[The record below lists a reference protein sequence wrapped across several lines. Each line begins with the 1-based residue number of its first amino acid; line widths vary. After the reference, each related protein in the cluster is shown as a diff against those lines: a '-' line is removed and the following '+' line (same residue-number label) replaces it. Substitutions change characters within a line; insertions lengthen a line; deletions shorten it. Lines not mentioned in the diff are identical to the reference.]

1 MIDVHKG
8 GPERKHQTS
17 AGSKIL
23 QIAQAHQTHFLPP
36 LDFVRSKMQLS
47 LTFCVI
53 SDKHPL
59 FRKPQDPAPPL
70 AEAEAREALGCCP

>member
-8 GPERKHQTS
+8 GPERKHRTS

-23 QIAQAHQTHFLPP
+23 QIAQAYQTHFLPP

-47 LTFCVI
+47 LVFCVI

-59 FRKPQDPAPPL
+59 FRSLRTPPL
-70 AEAEAREALGCCP
+70 AEAEAQEALGCCP